1 MSMRPGAAAE
11 DEDGAFEAGAGVV
24 EDGSMQPSPTSL

>member
-11 DEDGAFEAGAGVV
+11 DEDGAFEACAGGG
-24 EDGSMQPSPTSL
+24 EDGSLQPSPTSL